1 MPATRMRLNGRV
13 PRLPMRWRW
22 RLNKRRKRRRG
33 REGEREKARLWEEEN
48 DDDDEEGVFIVA
60 TDTTYG
66 YCCYYARRCHGSGAS
81 LGTGQE
87 HDRDPLA
94 GPAHDACR

>member
-1 MPATRMRLNGRV
+1 MGDGDVTTGQEEGG
-13 PRLPMRWRW
+13 
-22 RLNKRRKRRRG
+22 KR
-33 REGEREKARLWEEEN
+33 EREKVRLWEDGE
-48 DDDDEEGVFIVA
+48 DDDDDDDDDDDEGVFIVA

-66 YCCYYARRCHGSGAS
+66 YIAIPTRRCHGLGAS

-87 HDRDPLA
+87 QDRDPPA

>member
-1 MPATRMRLNGRV
+1 MRR
-13 PRLPMRWRW
+13 RWRCD
-22 RLNKRRKRRRG
+22 RQGKRRG
-33 REGEREKARLWEEEN
+33 GEREGEREKARLWEDDE
-48 DDDDEEGVFIVA
+48 DGDDDEGVFTVA

-66 YCCYYARRCHGSGAS
+66 YIAIPTRRCHGLGAS

-87 HDRDPLA
+87 QDRDPPA